1 MEWYQLMRLGAGSCA
16 GFTPAGMQLGGGWVQ
31 LALKAVDRCGA
42 RRYAGTKGN
51 PNPTK
56 TEGGETMKVILEP
69 TGQPGETQVIIRC
82 TQVDPSVQQ
91 LLNLLTAAERK
102 LVGLREGQSYL
113 VSPQEIDYAESVD
126 KRTFLYTKDQVY
138 ESPLKLYE
146 LEQQLA
152 GWDFV
157 RAGKSLVIRLP
168 AVRAFRPALGA
179 RLEVTF
185 YSGERRYV
193 SRQFVPLIRQK
204 LGL

>member
-1 MEWYQLMRLGAGSCA
+1 
-16 GFTPAGMQLGGGWVQ
+16 
-31 LALKAVDRCGA
+31 
-42 RRYAGTKGN
+42 
-51 PNPTK
+51 
-56 TEGGETMKVILEP
+56 MKVILEP

-82 TQVDPSVQQ
+82 TQVDPAVQR
-91 LLNLLTAAERK
+91 LVNLLAASEKK
-102 LVGLREGQSYL
+102 LVGLQEGQSFL
-113 VSPQEIDYAESVD
+113 IAPQEIDYAESVD

-138 ESPLKLYE
+138 ESPMKLCE

-193 SRQFVPLIRQK
+193 SRQFVPQIRQK
-204 LGL
+204 LGV